1 MRTETLHDLFL
12 EELADIYYA
21 EKRIAKEF
29 PKMAKAATCT
39 DLRTTIEDN
48 LKEIDSRVRKLEE
61 VFHAFGERVVGKTC
75 QATKGL
81 LAESDEIAEVFKDS
95 PAINAAL
102 IGAAQKI
109 AHYKIASYG
118 CLREWA
124 ELLGN
129 RKAASILGD
138 NLTGEK
144 AANDVLTRLAV
155 TKSNKDALRKSI
167 SWNGNE
173 GTEYAVE
180 LSPRIRA
187 LTVASVN

>member
-39 DLRTTIEDN
+39 DLKTTIEDN
-48 LKEIDSRVRKLEE
+48 LKEIDGRVRKLEE

-102 IGAAQKI
+102 IGAAQKNRPLQDRL
-109 AHYKIASYG
+109 
-118 CLREWA
+118 LR
-124 ELLGN
+124 LLARMGRTA
-129 RKAASILGD
+129 RKPESRQYPRGQPH
-138 NLTGEK
+138 
-144 AANDVLTRLAV
+144 R
-155 TKSNKDALRKSI
+155 R
-167 SWNGNE
+167 E
-173 GTEYAVE
+173 G
-180 LSPRIRA
+180 RQ
-187 LTVASVN
+187 